1 MTAKITLGNKTSR
14 EKWEEKESAVFL
26 SLSPFHHIFLKTVM
40 SCYYLLLK
48 TNNRKAWKHE
58 K

>member
-26 SLSPFHHIFLKTVM
+26 SLSLPSYLPQD
-40 SCYYLLLK
+40 SNELLLSLIK
-48 TNNRKAWKHE
+48 DQQQKGLET
-58 K
+58 